1 MGAYV
6 GYLRAASFGGLF
18 SVTLAVAATCQVVL
32 SLIGIAAAVMAP
44 GIFKMNGQ
52 PAANPVQ
59 AIGVVVFLLLFGLMM
74 NAGISAIGSGLW
86 ISLRT
91 LLPRPKASS

>member
-1 MGAYV
+1 M
-6 GYLRAASFGGLF
+6 GYLRTASFGGLF
-18 SVTLAVAATCQVVL
+18 SVTFAVAATCQVVL

>member
-6 GYLRAASFGGLF
+6 GYLRTASFGGLF
-18 SVTLAVAATCQVVL
+18 SVTFAVAATCQVVL

-59 AIGVVVFLLLFGLMM
+59 AIGVLVFLLLFGLMM
-74 NAGISAIGSGLW
+74 NAGMSAIGSGLW

>member
-1 MGAYV
+1 M

-18 SVTLAVAATCQVVL
+18 SVTFAVAATCQVVL